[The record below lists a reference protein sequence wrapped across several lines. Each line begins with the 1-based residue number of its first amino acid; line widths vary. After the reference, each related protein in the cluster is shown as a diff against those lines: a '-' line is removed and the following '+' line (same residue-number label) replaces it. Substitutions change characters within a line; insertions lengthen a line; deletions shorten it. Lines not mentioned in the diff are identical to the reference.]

1 MFKSPTDMGVNR
13 VGYGIVDDE
22 VVCKASIEEIIRR
35 YFNTACQYKKGQV
48 NKDAYETISLILEK
62 INVKPE
68 DRTVVMPARE
78 YSEKLKETSDRADI
92 YPVVALQVPDGTII
106 TGRSSD
112 LMCASAAAIL
122 NAVKYMANIPDE
134 MLLIS
139 PVILNP
145 IIKLKTETLGGINVS
160 LGLEEVLSALAIC
173 AVTNPTAELAM
184 EKLEELKNVQA
195 HSTTIISQDD
205 EQTFRKLGLHVTCD
219 PEYPSQNLYYN

>member
-1 MFKSPTDMGVNR
+1 MVRN
-13 VGYGIVDDE
+13 
-22 VVCKASIEEIIRR
+22 ASIEEIIRR

-62 INVKPE
+62 VNVKPE
-68 DRTVVMPARE
+68 DRTVVIPSRE
-78 YSEKLKETSDRADI
+78 YSEKLRQEADRQDV
-92 YPVVALQVPDGTII
+92 YPVVALQVLDGTII
-106 TGRSSD
+106 TGKSSD
-112 LMCASAAAIL
+112 LMCASAAAVL
-122 NAVKYMANIPDE
+122 NAIKYMANIPDD
-134 MLLIS
+134 MYLIS

-184 EKLEELKNVQA
+184 EKLSELKNIQA

-205 EQTFRKLGLHVTCD
+205 EQTFRKLGIQITCD